1 MVRITRSLPPESRLL
16 FRRLGA
22 PPDRTPPPRQAR
34 SVALV
39 SDDHDLL
46 EGLRAELGD
55 GALELVDES
64 ALDGE
69 LHARVV
75 VLDARRTERFA
86 AVERLT
92 GNGTAVV
99 VLGAAQA
106 GEQAMRYLDCGADDY
121 VSAHVSPQECAA
133 RIRVAARRSSRAA
146 AFPAER
152 TEFRSLEVAEWLAE
166 HQARHGKKTVRL
178 TPCEFKLL
186 EILIQHQ
193 DEVVSHHK
201 LIAHV
206 WGPEHVSARQYLRV
220 YIRHLREK
228 LEENPKLPSIIVT
241 ERGDGYRICSD
252 AVGDVGERASHAS

>member
-1 MVRITRSLPPESRLL
+1 M
-16 FRRLGA
+16 
-22 PPDRTPPPRQAR
+22 
-34 SVALV
+34 ALV
-39 SDDHDLL
+39 SDDRDLL
-46 EGLRAELGD
+46 DGLRAELQAGT
-55 GALELVDES
+55 LEIVDKS

-69 LHARVV
+69 LHAKVV
-75 VLDARRTERFA
+75 VIDARRTEHFA

-99 VLGAAQA
+99 VLGAARA

-121 VSAHVSPQECAA
+121 VSANVSPQECAA
-133 RIRVAARRSSRAA
+133 RIRAAARRSIRVS

-166 HQARHGKKTVRL
+166 HQARHGRKTVKL

-193 DEVVSHHK
+193 DKVVSHHK

-228 LEENPKLPSIIVT
+228 LEEDPKLPSIIVT
-241 ERGDGYRICSD
+241 ERGSGYRICSAAAAD
-252 AVGDVGERASHAS
+252 ARERVSHAS

>member
-1 MVRITRSLPPESRLL
+1 MVRVTRSLPAESRLL

-22 PPDRTPPPRQAR
+22 PPDRTPPARQAR

-39 SDDHDLL
+39 SDDSDLL
-46 EGLRAELGD
+46 EGLQAELRD
-55 GALELVDES
+55 GALEMVDES

-69 LHARVV
+69 LHAKVV
-75 VLDARRTERFA
+75 VLDARRIERFA

-133 RIRVAARRSSRAA
+133 RIRAAGRRYSRAT
-146 AFPAER
+146 AFAVER

-166 HQARHGKKTVRL
+166 HQARHGKKTVKL

-186 EILIQHQ
+186 EILIQYQ

-201 LIAHV
+201 LIARV

-228 LEENPKLPSIIVT
+228 LEEDPKLPTIILT
-241 ERGDGYRICSD
+241 ERGSGYRIRSD
-252 AVGDVGERASHAS
+252 AREDAGELVSHAS